1 MKPDTETYSSSLRRK
16 DTHTT
21 TRFTNPRKPAGIFDR
36 HRLVE
41 VKETAVDV
49 RKRMHFAAVCEIE
62 LQTKRRESRTVGSF
76 AMKDVARRRRRARN
90 NRSRCDCNRNDVEC
104 VLQGETIVRS

>member
-1 MKPDTETYSSSLRRK
+1 MKPDTETYSASLRRK

-21 TRFTNPRKPAGIFDR
+21 TSFTNPCKSAGIFDR

-41 VKETAVDV
+41 IKETAVDV

-62 LQTKRRESRTVGSF
+62 LQTKRRESRTICSF
-76 AMKDVARRRRRARN
+76 AMKDVARRCRRARN
-90 NRSRCDCNRNDVEC
+90 NCSRCDCNWDHVE
-104 VLQGETIVRS
+104 